1 MKSRSAVPFLALGF
15 AFIAFGMS
23 GQREFL
29 GVGLVFLGVGLA
41 FWVRQ
46 TRVKRLN

>member
-1 MKSRSAVPFLALGF
+1 MKSRPSIPFLVLGT

-29 GVGLVFLGVGLA
+29 GVGLVFLAIGLT
-41 FWVRQ
+41 FLLRQ
-46 TRVKRLN
+46 TRVNRPN

>member
-23 GQREFL
+23 GQRVFV
-29 GVGLVFLGVGLA
+29 GVGLVFLAIGLA
-41 FWVRQ
+41 FVVRQ
-46 TRVKRLN
+46 TRVERPN